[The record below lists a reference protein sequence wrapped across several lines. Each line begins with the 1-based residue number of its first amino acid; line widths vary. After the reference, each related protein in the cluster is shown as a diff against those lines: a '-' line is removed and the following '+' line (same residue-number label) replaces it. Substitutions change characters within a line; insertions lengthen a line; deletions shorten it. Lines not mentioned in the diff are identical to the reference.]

1 MYFLGFNGNFQT
13 VQTGKRKRTR
23 GLSFAENIAE
33 HTGPDIGVYIFY
45 MVTVCWLSTVEV
57 ERWCPDWQKRRNRFA
72 LILIKLFIT
81 TTLLLS
87 RYEATSKF
95 YILSCE
101 EKDQNENVIP
111 D

>member
-1 MYFLGFNGNFQT
+1 MI
-13 VQTGKRKRTR
+13 
-23 GLSFAENIAE
+23 GLSFTENIAE

-45 MVTVCWLSTVEV
+45 MVTVRWLSTDEV

-81 TTLLLS
+81 TLLLS

-95 YILSCE
+95 IKVSFE
-101 EKDQNENVIP
+101 EKDQNM
-111 D
+111 